1 MIELIIYWWLLISV
15 FLYGICVLSDSIND
29 IMEYATRQ
37 VIVWIMRIK
46 EELRMEDLMDEAPTL
61 TRRQELFM
69 PLVIPFAVPG
79 AIFIV
84 LLAIMWA
91 TIKMLI
97 RGV

>member
-1 MIELIIYWWLLISV
+1 MIELI
-15 FLYGICVLSDSIND
+15 FYGWILVAVMLFCLSAVSDFIND
-29 IMEYATRQ
+29 TLEYATRQ
-37 VIVWIMRIK
+37 VIVWIMRSHR
-46 EELRMEDLMDEAPTL
+46 ELRMEDLMDEAPTL
-61 TRRQELFM
+61 TKAQERALPF
-69 PLVIPFAVPG
+69 VFPFAVPG